1 MKWRILETNAYLEMT
16 INDISLQDIYEF
28 MEHGNPDNAPDDI
41 VSYLK
46 LLDAARGMML
56 RIDKFS
62 NDEMIIKH
70 FMLVDGLS
78 RYKARQIIDEA
89 REYFYCDSRVSKAA
103 WRNIYGEK
111 AEKVLHFAML
121 TMKDAKDAIAVIKAI
136 KELIEIRGVNEPDR
150 ESLPD
155 ELFQKQIVVYTT
167 DAAQLGLPVV
177 DRNRLKEWID
187 KKVPGLNEKE
197 RDIIYREAPFTAFPH
212 ESENARKI

>member
-1 MKWRILETNAYLEMT
+1 MT
-16 INDISLQDIYEF
+16 INDISLQDIYNF
-28 MEHGNPDNAPDDI
+28 MEHGNPENAPEHI
-41 VSYLK
+41 VAYLN

-70 FMLVDGLS
+70 FIMVVGLS

-89 REYFYCDSRVSKAA
+89 REYFYCDSKVSKAA

-111 AEKVLHFAML
+111 AEKVLNFAMM

-136 KELIEIRGVNEPDR
+136 KELIDIRGVNEPDKD
-150 ESLPD
+150 ELPD

-167 DAAQLGLPVV
+167 DTRQLGLPYM
-177 DRNRLKEWID
+177 DRNSIKELID
-187 KKVPGLNEKE
+187 KKIPGLNEKE
-197 RDIIYREAPFTAFPH
+197 REMIYREADILPFKAFLD
-212 ESENARKI
+212 ESENARKV

>member
-1 MKWRILETNAYLEMT
+1 MT
-16 INDISLQDIYEF
+16 INDISLQDIYDF
-28 MEHGNPDNAPDDI
+28 MERGNPENAPEHI
-41 VSYLK
+41 VAYLN

-70 FMLVDGLS
+70 FILVVGLS

-89 REYFYCDSRVSKAA
+89 REYFYCDSKVSKAA

-111 AEKVLHFAML
+111 AEKALNFAML

-136 KELIEIRGVNEPDR
+136 KELIDIRGVNEPDKD
-150 ESLPD
+150 ELPD

-167 DAAQLGLPVV
+167 DTRQLGLPYM
-177 DRNRLKEWID
+177 DRNRIKELID
-187 KKVPGLNEKE
+187 KKIPGLNEKE
-197 RDIIYREAPFTAFPH
+197 REMIYREADILPFKAFLD
-212 ESENARKI
+212 ESENARKV

>member
-1 MKWRILETNAYLEMT
+1 MT
-16 INDISLQDIYEF
+16 INDISLQDIYDF
-28 MEHGNPDNAPDDI
+28 MERGNPENAPEHI
-41 VSYLK
+41 VAYLN

-70 FMLVDGLS
+70 FIMVVGLS

-89 REYFYCDSRVSKAA
+89 REYFYCDSKVSKAA

-111 AEKVLHFAML
+111 AEKVLNFAMM

-136 KELIEIRGVNEPDR
+136 KELIDIRGVNEPDKD
-150 ESLPD
+150 ELPD

-167 DAAQLGLPVV
+167 DTRQLGLPYM
-177 DRNRLKEWID
+177 DRNIIKELID
-187 KKVPGLNEKE
+187 KKIPGLNEKE
-197 RDIIYREAPFTAFPH
+197 REMIYREADILPFKAFLD
-212 ESENARKI
+212 ESENARKV